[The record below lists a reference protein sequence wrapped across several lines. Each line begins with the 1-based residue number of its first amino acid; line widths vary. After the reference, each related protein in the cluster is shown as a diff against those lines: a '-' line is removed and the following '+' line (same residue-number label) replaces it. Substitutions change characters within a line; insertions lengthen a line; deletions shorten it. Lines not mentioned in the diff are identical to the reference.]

1 MFDKVKIK
9 IASGKGGDG
18 AISFRREKSTAKGG
32 PYGGDGGKGGSV
44 YLVAD
49 RNMESFVSYRFKNNF
64 RAEDGENGKTKLCSG
79 KDGKDL
85 ILYVPLGTMVF
96 DEEGHLLF
104 DMVEDQRKVCI
115 CKGGRGGRGNASFK
129 SSTLRTPKI
138 AENGHEGETKI
149 VYFEL
154 KTIADVGLVG
164 FPNAGKST
172 ILSSLTNARPLI
184 AAYPFS
190 TTDPM
195 TGVSILDDGNRI
207 VIADIPGLIEGAS
220 QGRGMGITFLRHI
233 ERCSVLLHCISSVDS
248 PSLNLEEDFS
258 KVMQE
263 LNEYSSKLDEKKM
276 IICITKMDLVTDRTE
291 IDQFIEKMKDK
302 YEIVEVSALEKNGLD
317 KLKEVLA
324 KAVEE
329 ESSKVQVDEE
339 EKIYSYIDEDNKKIP
354 KYEIIKEADH
364 TYRILG
370 SRVIK
375 TKRLINLSTDEGLD
389 KLLRY
394 LNRIGIDERLVEAGA
409 INGDTVILDDF
420 EFTFNY

>member
-85 ILYVPLGTMVF
+85 ILYVPLGTMVL

-138 AENGHEGETKI
+138 AENGHEGETKV

-276 IICITKMDLVTDRTE
+276 IICITKMD
-291 IDQFIEKMKDK
+291 
-302 YEIVEVSALEKNGLD
+302 SALEKNGLD

-329 ESSKVQVDEE
+329 ESSKVKVDEE

-354 KYEIIKEADH
+354 KYEIIKEGDH
-364 TYRILG
+364 TYRIIG

-394 LNRIGIDERLVEAGA
+394 LNRIGIDERLIEAGA